1 MKWWSE
7 LKQTH
12 VDVYAR
18 YICTMYTT
26 IIIMIIIIIIK
37 IKLLCVSH
45 RSQHG
50 KHKKKKMLNGKKE
63 FILYDYVHA
72 LRDFII
78 VLYIN
83 N

>member
-1 MKWWSE
+1 
-7 LKQTH
+7 
-12 VDVYAR
+12 
-18 YICTMYTT
+18 
-26 IIIMIIIIIIK
+26 MIIIIIIK